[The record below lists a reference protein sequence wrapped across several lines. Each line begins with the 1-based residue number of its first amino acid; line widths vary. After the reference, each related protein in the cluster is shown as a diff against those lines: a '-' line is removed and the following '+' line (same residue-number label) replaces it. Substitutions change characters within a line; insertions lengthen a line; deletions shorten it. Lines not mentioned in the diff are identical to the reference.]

1 MPAAV
6 CVLTLGPAPEPVG
19 EARRAAAVHL
29 VQRLRGVDP
38 QAEIFVL
45 TPDEQPSFPPS
56 VRVVPTPVRGFHWG
70 REMAS
75 LVAKLSPERLLY
87 FSGGSGFLLREEEL
101 RFLLSYRAEG
111 HIALL
116 SNLYST
122 DFALITDPSPEIF
135 WDLER
140 DNALGLRLH
149 AAGYS
154 CLELPR
160 SWHTQLDIDTP
171 GELQVLKLLPELP
184 PGIRRVLEG
193 IPEERARRVLEVIA
207 TPGKVLTLVGRVSG
221 HLLHELEREAA
232 CRVRALSEGRGMKA
246 EDLSPPSLLGELFRA
261 RGPKGTVEALAGGS
275 DALVWDI
282 RVLWKALGIWPSP
295 EERFAFDLLEL
306 EALQEPLLLELG
318 EAIATAGIPI
328 LVGGHS
334 LVSGAMYLAVELA
347 WRGKEIRRKL
357 GYLEACHEGASA

>member
-19 EARRAAAVHL
+19 EARRAAAAYL

-38 QAEIFVL
+38 RTEIFVL
-45 TPDEQPSFPPS
+45 TSDEQFPSPPD
-56 VRVVPTPVRGFHWG
+56 VRVVLTPTKGFHWG

-101 RFLLSYRAEG
+101 RFLLSYRAESPT
-111 HIALL
+111 ALL
-116 SNLYST
+116 NNLYST
-122 DFALITDPSPEIF
+122 DFALITYPFPEIF
-135 WDLER
+135 RDLER
-140 DNALGLRLH
+140 DNALGLKLH
-149 AAGYS
+149 ATGYS

-171 GELQVLKLLPELP
+171 GELQVLRLLPELP
-184 PGIRRVLEG
+184 PTIRRVLEG
-193 IPEERARRVLEVIA
+193 IPEERAQGVLGVIA
-207 TPGKVLTLVGRVSG
+207 TPRKTLTLAGRVSG

-246 EDLSPPSLLGELFRA
+246 EDLSPPSLLGELLRA
-261 RGPKGTVEALAGGS
+261 RGPAGTVEALAEGS

-282 RVLWKALGIWPSP
+282 RVLWKVLGIWPSP

-306 EALQEPLLLELG
+306 EELREPLLLELG
-318 EAIATAGIPI
+318 KAIATAGIPI

-347 WRGKEIRRKL
+347 WRGRERRRKL
-357 GYLEACHEGASA
+357 GHLEACHEGAAA